1 MYKTVLGYEL
11 KVSGSNPRGALCV
24 GIPVQKSLLTAA
36 ILSGGLSGIAGSVE
50 LLGVQHR
57 LMENLSA
64 GNGFTAILIALLAKN
79 HPLGVILVS
88 ILYAALQVGANTMQR
103 QMGIPSSI
111 VSILIGFI
119 VFLILSKNFWE
130 LHTRAKKKTEVSKHE

>member
-1 MYKTVLGYEL
+1 M
-11 KVSGSNPRGALCV
+11 
-24 GIPVQKSLLTAA
+24 
-36 ILSGGLSGIAGSVE
+36 GGL
-50 LLGVQHR
+50 
-57 LMENLSA
+57 
-64 GNGFTAILIALLAKN
+64 

-119 VFLILSKNFWE
+119 VFLILSKDFWE